1 MQKINIHQKIQ
12 SPCSHVFL
20 SISNT
25 SSDSIDLQ
33 DALFHN
39 GTPLSLFIMILKNEQ
54 FKHPHPQNV
63 EKREYFEDL
72 QKINPPFLYF
82 GSI

>member
-1 MQKINIHQKIQ
+1 MH
-12 SPCSHVFL
+12 CSTMEPRYYCL
-20 SISNT
+20 YMM
-25 SSDSIDLQ
+25 LR
-33 DALFHN
+33 
-39 GTPLSLFIMILKNEQ
+39 NEH
-54 FKHPHPQNV
+54 FKHPNPQNV